1 MSSMFMLPLA
11 NKPVFIDRN
20 LKMKLRLS
28 DLNRV
33 MLSGKILDV
42 SPTIIWGFFRRKK
55 RGRESTVT
63 QRVNHA
69 RGETQST
76 ISGSLAE
83 VFISVGDAA
92 E

>member
-1 MSSMFMLPLA
+1 
-11 NKPVFIDRN
+11 
-20 LKMKLRLS
+20 MKLRLS

-83 VFISVGDAA
+83 VFIPVGDAA